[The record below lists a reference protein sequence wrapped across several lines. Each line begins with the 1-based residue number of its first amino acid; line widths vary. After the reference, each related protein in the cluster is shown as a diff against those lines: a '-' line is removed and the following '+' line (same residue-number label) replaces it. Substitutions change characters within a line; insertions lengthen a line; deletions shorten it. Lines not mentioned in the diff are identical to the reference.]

1 MGNRGS
7 QEQRNKEGGLGLY
20 HTVKRLGGTFQA
32 RQGTAVCS
40 KSIWFVVV
48 GGDVVVR
55 VDVGMN
61 ESSVLDSGDV
71 TGEWVRSSLILC
83 DGTANPFRCIAA
95 WCWAD
100 WCQIEFLY

>member
-7 QEQRNKEGGLGLY
+7 QEQRDKEGGLGLY

-40 KSIWFVVV
+40 EPIWFVVV
-48 GGDVVVR
+48 GVDVVDVVVD
-55 VDVGMN
+55 DVGMN

-71 TGEWVRSSLILC
+71 TGEWVRSSLILRA
-83 DGTANPFRCIAA
+83 GTTNPF
-95 WCWAD
+95 W
-100 WCQIEFLY
+100 